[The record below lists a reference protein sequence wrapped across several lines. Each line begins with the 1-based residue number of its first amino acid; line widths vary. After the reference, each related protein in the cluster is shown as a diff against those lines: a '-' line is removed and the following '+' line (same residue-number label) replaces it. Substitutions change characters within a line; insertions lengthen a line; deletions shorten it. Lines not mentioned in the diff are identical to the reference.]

1 MPDQMPQQNPLQD
14 LLELNQLWA
23 AGQVARDPEF
33 FARHTDGQ
41 TPRLVVVSCS
51 DSRIPLEI
59 MLGEA
64 VGTLFVHRNIANVVA
79 PNDSNTCAVM
89 QYAVETLK
97 VPDIV
102 VIGHFGCG
110 GVAAACS
117 ENPPDGYVGDWLMSV
132 TRAGL
137 TINRSLAERGTSLER
152 ESFLREVVKE
162 NVRRQVQ
169 HLMHLTVV
177 RKARVATN
185 GVPRLHGWVYDI
197 GTGLIETVV
206 DWRDVTLTE
215 IPGSIWHHH
224 ES

>member
-1 MPDQMPQQNPLQD
+1 MPESDPLAD

-23 AGQVARDPEF
+23 AGQVERDPEY
-33 FARHTDGQ
+33 FARHVEGQ
-41 TPRLVVVSCS
+41 SPRLVVISCS

-79 PNDSNTCAVM
+79 PNDSNTAAVM
-89 QYAVETLK
+89 QYAIETLK
-97 VPDIV
+97 IPDIV
-102 VIGHFGCG
+102 VIGHYGCG

-137 TINRSLAERGTSLER
+137 SINRTLAERGTSLER

-162 NVRRQVQ
+162 NVRRQVE

-177 RKARVATN
+177 RKTRDTS
-185 GVPRLHGWVYDI
+185 GGIPRLHGWVYDI
-197 GTGLIETVV
+197 GTGLIDVVV
-206 DWRDVTLTE
+206 DWKDVTKTGL
-215 IPGSIWHHH
+215 PASVWRHFDA
-224 ES
+224 